1 MLFLLQSFTA
11 KRTARAAVCVA
22 VSMVKEKLITEREAL
37 LRIDPH
43 QMQYF
48 LHPMIDPTY
57 GEHNGSKSIHLSV
70 YLFNILLSPVQCNRV
85 LHYIC
90 ILYMY
95 VSSL

>member
-1 MLFLLQSFTA
+1 MHLQEIEFTVENGVLFILQSFTA
-11 KRTARAAVCVA
+11 KRTARAAVCIA

-57 GEHNGSKSIHLSV
+57 GSHYYACMQNYPSIIIQR
-70 YLFNILLSPVQCNRV
+70 F
-85 LHYIC
+85 
-90 ILYMY
+90 
-95 VSSL
+95 